1 MVDKSEWVWADFNG
15 LFGEILCLSHKD
27 TSKTASGNEIAL
39 RPGMLLTAYMED
51 GNEKGERDDIFASGV
66 VEPSPEWLACRGS
79 RWILRID
86 EDGIRWES
94 DLKRKKSH
102 AT

>member
-1 MVDKSEWVWADFNG
+1 
-15 LFGEILCLSHKD
+15 
-27 TSKTASGNEIAL
+27 
-39 RPGMLLTAYMED
+39 MED
-51 GNEKGERDDIFASGV
+51 GNEKGEPDDIFASGV

-94 DLKRKKSH
+94 DLKRTQPH
-102 AT
+102 AD